1 MPAEKAPGIDDNQA
15 CEHAAKKLRRQSSD
29 AATASLMNMEPGV
42 LLRREQLTADFREA
56 EAEAGDQA
64 DGEGGD
70 GSDETSKPP
79 GQRKPKARGKA
90 KAKLAA
96 KAKAKAHAKA
106 KAAAK
111 TKPTRKTRAT
121 PKAKAGAKAKATA
134 PPAVPDN
141 EELPEATPK
150 SKAASRAVTKKAKT
164 DSKAKKAEPIE
175 LEEVGG
181 ARPKSTWAGR
191 YIPVDGIHSFRFK
204 AIMET
209 YEAEIAPKIC
219 RQSSF
224 QDQGL
229 RDGKSFLKFFHT
241 WSAAKC
247 PINSA
252 DTPIVFVFTITS
264 SKGQSGN
271 PQILSPRFTNW
282 SSQGLLYDPIQ
293 YPHKMF
299 PGWLL
304 QALHE
309 EHEGC

>member
-42 LLRREQLTADFREA
+42 LLRREQLTADFREV
-56 EAEAGDQA
+56 EAVDAGDQA

-90 KAKLAA
+90 KAKPAA

-111 TKPTRKTRAT
+111 AKPTRKTRAT

-134 PPAVPDN
+134 PPAVPDT

-150 SKAASRAVTKKAKT
+150 SKAASPRAVTKKAKT
-164 DSKAKKAEPIE
+164 DSKAKKAEPMEI
-175 LEEVGG
+175 EEVGG
-181 ARPKSTWAGR
+181 AARPKSTWAGR

-264 SKGQSGN
+264 SKGHSGN
-271 PQILSPRFTNW
+271 GHVFHKSDHRASSPRIHKLEFPR
-282 SSQGLLYDPIQ
+282 SSL
-293 YPHKMF
+293 
-299 PGWLL
+299 
-304 QALHE
+304 
-309 EHEGC
+309 